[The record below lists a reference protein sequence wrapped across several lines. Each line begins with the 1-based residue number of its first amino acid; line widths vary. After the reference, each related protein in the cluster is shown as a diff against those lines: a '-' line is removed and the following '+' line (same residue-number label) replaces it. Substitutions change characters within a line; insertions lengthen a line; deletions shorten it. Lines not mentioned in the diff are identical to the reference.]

1 MSANTKKAKLK
12 AEQLY
17 QACNCRAA
25 LEVHLQPF
33 LDAKR
38 FADHLS
44 PDGPEPKEQNGAK
57 KKSSVK
63 RPFFDKGGF
72 KTPPGSKLH
81 RESIRTMINL
91 ARENARVFYPFGP
104 EHGIYGKGFINE
116 SGNRPGQETL
126 AQIAED
132 DFVILAHRAVL
143 EGNGDFLRVIANVVE
158 QDAKALSDTT
168 SDPARYQVELV
179 HKAALELVHEAR
191 MRFGESNEKP
201 YTTIEGL
208 PCFVPTKKQVR
219 ERSIEIFRRLEMPPP
234 EKGRWSRTD
243 PLKWSDSQWTKIW
256 IASGLVYL
264 REARG
269 ERQKQNANKG

>member
-1 MSANTKKAKLK
+1 MIANTKKARQKA
-12 AEQLY
+12 AEQFY

-25 LEVHLQPF
+25 LEVYLQPF

-44 PDGPEPKEQNGAK
+44 SDEPESREQNGTE

-63 RPFFDKGGF
+63 RPFFEKGGF

-81 RESIRTMINL
+81 RQTIRTIINL
-91 ARENARVFYPFGP
+91 ARENARVFYPCGP
-104 EHGIYGKGFINE
+104 DHGIYGQGFISE
-116 SGNRPGQETL
+116 SGNRPGEKTL
-126 AQIAED
+126 ARIAED
-132 DFVILAHRAVL
+132 DFVILAHKAVM
-143 EGNGDFLRVIANVVE
+143 EGKCDFLRVIADAAE
-158 QDAKALSDTT
+158 EDAKPLSDTS

-201 YTTIEGL
+201 SATIEEL

-219 ERSIEIFRRLEMPPP
+219 ERSIEIFRRSRVPPP
-234 EKGRWSRTD
+234 EREKWSRTD
-243 PLKWSDSQWTKIW
+243 PSKWSDSQWTKIW
-256 IASGLVYL
+256 IASGLVHL

-269 ERQKQNANKG
+269 KRRKNADKD